1 LIHSVIRIEHSPL
14 LQTRREEKDLSEF
27 EHQTLTSAVVRK
39 IQGLILNG
47 EFPPGSTL
55 PEIPLSQ
62 RFETS
67 RGTVREALRVLA
79 DLGLVEIRP
88 HRGAD
93 VAQLSPQR
101 AREIYSLR
109 SMLESFA
116 IKLALTEGRIHDREE
131 AIIKQAFDRMQVCAL
146 TGEVFALIE
155 ADMDFHWAICS
166 PCGHEILLDCLR
178 GLQIRTR
185 QFMFYT
191 KFLDADVESEVKAHT
206 PLLRAILSG
215 EADRAEVAVR
225 EHITSA
231 GERLLVRF
239 AEKRHLALVKAV
251 PAVGVRRLG

>member
-1 LIHSVIRIEHSPL
+1 
-14 LQTRREEKDLSEF
+14 LSEY
-27 EHQTLTSAVVRK
+27 EHQTLTSAVVRR

-109 SMLESFA
+109 SVLESFA
-116 IKLALTEGRIHDREE
+116 VKLALTEGRIHNREE
-131 AIIKQAFDRMQVCAL
+131 AMIKQAFERMQVCAL

-166 PCGHEILLDCLR
+166 PCGHEILLDSLR

-206 PLLRAILSG
+206 PLLRAVLSG

-239 AEKRHLALVKAV
+239 AEKRHLAFVESAHTAGL
-251 PAVGVRRLG
+251 RRPG

>member
-1 LIHSVIRIEHSPL
+1 
-14 LQTRREEKDLSEF
+14 LSET
-27 EHQTLTSAVVRK
+27 EHRTLTSTVVRK

-62 RFETS
+62 RFDTS
-67 RGTVREALRVLA
+67 RGTVREALRALA

-109 SMLESFA
+109 AVLESFA
-116 IKLALTEGRIHDREE
+116 AKLALTEGRIHAHEE
-131 AIIKQAFDRMQVCAL
+131 AMIKQAFDRMQLCAL
-146 TGEVFALIE
+146 TGDVFALIE
-155 ADMDFHWAICS
+155 ADMEFHWAICA

-185 QFMFYT
+185 QFIFYT
-191 KFLDADVESEVKAHT
+191 KFLEADVESEVKAHT

-215 EADRAEVAVR
+215 EADRAESAVR

-239 AEKRHLALVKAV
+239 AETRHATSGESPQTAG
-251 PAVGVRRLG
+251 ARTSS